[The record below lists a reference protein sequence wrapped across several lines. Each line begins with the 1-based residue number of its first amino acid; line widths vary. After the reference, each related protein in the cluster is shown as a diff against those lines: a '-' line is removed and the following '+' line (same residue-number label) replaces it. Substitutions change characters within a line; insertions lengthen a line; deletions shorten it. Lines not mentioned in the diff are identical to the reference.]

1 VTDERW
7 QLAYAIY
14 EAAAPLG
21 EPQRSQYVRIAAPD
35 AEIAAKVL
43 AMLDE
48 MEATADTGASP
59 EHTDSKNPA
68 APLVPPMVLYP
79 GAEIGSYQILK
90 PLGSGGMSDVYLAY
104 DRRLDRRVAIKL
116 LPAHLAADAVARDRL
131 RREALA
137 AAALD
142 HPFICKIFEI
152 GEDKGTLF
160 IVMEYISGETLYAR
174 MRAGPLRR
182 TEALRIAVEVAEAL
196 EEAHAKRLVHRDLK
210 PANVMLTSQ
219 GRAKVMDF
227 GLAKGPV
234 SDEIKDVD
242 ARAAGPTLTAAGT
255 VVGTPEYMS
264 PEQMTGAPLDHRSDL
279 FSFGVILCELL
290 TGKHPFQRNSKL
302 ETMTAILRDSPDL
315 PVTGKAGLS
324 QGEMVL
330 IRRLLAKLPD
340 ERYQSMREVR
350 DDLAKLE
357 PGPHEGPLRIVHAQG
372 LPLRRR
378 WSLVLTG
385 LLVMVAA
392 SGLVW
397 FAGHRAPSAR
407 PEPKPHRLT
416 ANPAGNPATS
426 AHISP
431 DGKYLAYADRV
442 GIHLQLID
450 SGETWDFPQ
459 PQGLGYEVTGW
470 WPVGWFPDGTRLL
483 AQASSLGAE
492 HSGLW
497 VIPVLGGA
505 PREIRESAVG
515 WSVSPDGSLIAFTS
529 TSLSSDIWLM
539 GPNGE
544 EPRKIVSAPEGESLN
559 WVVWSPDSHRIA
571 YERLHSGAA
580 GGQCDIED
588 RDLTGGEPT
597 FVLSDPKLAAWMGG
611 GLWWSADGR
620 LIYPL
625 VEATF
630 GAVLRDTNLWEIKI
644 DTGSGKTTGKPER
657 ITNWAGFSLTDPN
670 ATIDARRLVFSRVSR
685 QTHVYIGEVG
695 GGGTRLKA
703 PPRRLTLDEHNDW
716 PTAWTPDS
724 KALLFG
730 SDRSGK
736 RNVYKQALDQDSGE
750 PLLANAPV
758 DLVFPRLSADG
769 AWILYVRAAK
779 LGDTG
784 TSGPVQL
791 RRVPVS
797 GGPSQF
803 VLTAHDLYSYR
814 CARAP
819 ATVCLA
825 SEWSEDQKQL
835 IFTAFDPIEGRG
847 GIVSRIATK
856 PGFDYNWD
864 LSPDGSQI
872 AMLFPAGE
880 NRIRLLPVSGGEPRD
895 LVVKG
900 WYGFKPG
907 PDWAADGKGFYVSS
921 SSPRG
926 VTLLYI
932 DLAGHAS
939 AVWEQKGGFETWGVP
954 SPDGRHLAILGDT
967 VDSNVWMLENF

>member
-1 VTDERW
+1 MTDERW

-21 EPQRSQYVRIAAPD
+21 EPQRSQYVRTAAPD

-407 PEPKPHRLT
+407 PEPKPIGVVIEELNGELQDAFFDYDRSALT
-416 ANPAGNPATS
+416 SDGLSALRQDAALLVSVLAG
-426 AHISP
+426 
-431 DGKYLAYADRV
+431 
-442 GIHLQLID
+442 
-450 SGETWDFPQ
+450 FPQ
-459 PQGLGYEVTGW
+459 LKVTVEGHCDER
-470 WPVGWFPDGTRLL
+470 GSAEYNL
-483 AQASSLGAE
+483 A
-492 HSGLW
+492 
-497 VIPVLGGA
+497 
-505 PREIRESAVG
+505 
-515 WSVSPDGSLIAFTS
+515 
-529 TSLSSDIWLM
+529 
-539 GPNGE
+539 
-544 EPRKIVSAPEGESLN
+544 
-559 WVVWSPDSHRIA
+559 
-571 YERLHSGAA
+571 
-580 GGQCDIED
+580 
-588 RDLTGGEPT
+588 
-597 FVLSDPKLAAWMGG
+597 
-611 GLWWSADGR
+611 
-620 LIYPL
+620 
-625 VEATF
+625 
-630 GAVLRDTNLWEIKI
+630 
-644 DTGSGKTTGKPER
+644 
-657 ITNWAGFSLTDPN
+657 
-670 ATIDARRLVFSRVSR
+670 
-685 QTHVYIGEVG
+685 
-695 GGGTRLKA
+695 
-703 PPRRLTLDEHNDW
+703 
-716 PTAWTPDS
+716 
-724 KALLFG
+724 
-730 SDRSGK
+730 
-736 RNVYKQALDQDSGE
+736 
-750 PLLANAPV
+750 
-758 DLVFPRLSADG
+758 
-769 AWILYVRAAK
+769 
-779 LGDTG
+779 LGD
-784 TSGPVQL
+784 
-791 RRVPVS
+791 
-797 GGPSQF
+797 
-803 VLTAHDLYSYR
+803 D
-814 CARAP
+814 RA
-819 ATVCLA
+819 
-825 SEWSEDQKQL
+825 
-835 IFTAFDPIEGRG
+835 
-847 GIVSRIATK
+847 SR
-856 PGFDYNWD
+856 
-864 LSPDGSQI
+864 
-872 AMLFPAGE
+872 AGE
-880 NRIRLLPVSGGEPRD
+880 ALQR
-895 LVVKG
+895 
-900 WYGFKPG
+900 F
-907 PDWAADGKGFYVSS
+907 
-921 SSPRG
+921 
-926 VTLLYI
+926 
-932 DLAGHAS
+932 
-939 AVWEQKGGFETWGVP
+939 GVP
-954 SPDGRHLAILGDT
+954 ARNLEVVSYGKERPQCAEPAESCWHRNRRAHLRVEKAGPT
-967 VDSNVWMLENF
+967 G